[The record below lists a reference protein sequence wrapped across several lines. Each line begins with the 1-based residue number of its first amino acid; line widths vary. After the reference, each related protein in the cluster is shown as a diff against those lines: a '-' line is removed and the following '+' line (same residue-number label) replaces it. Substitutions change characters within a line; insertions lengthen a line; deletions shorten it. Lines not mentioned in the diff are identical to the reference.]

1 MKKFA
6 LTLALATMFAPSL
19 GHAQVSIDMGR
30 LTCADYLAMSPE
42 GEKVFSAWMSG
53 WFNQKKGYTTV
64 DLEAYAR
71 NVANVKKWCAS
82 NPKDSVM
89 GGLQAATGGAN

>member
-1 MKKFA
+1 MKKTA
-6 LTLALATMFAPSL
+6 IILALATMFTPSL
-19 GHAQVSIDMGR
+19 SHAQVEIDMGK
-30 LTCADYLAMSPE
+30 LTCGEYLAMSPE

-53 WFNQKKGYTTV
+53 WFNQKKGYTAV
-64 DLEAYAR
+64 DLDAYAR
-71 NVANVKKWCAS
+71 NVANIKKWCAS